1 IRRSLPGAI
10 HDQELVLD
18 DKRLRNY
25 GTDAARTEQASQGSN
40 EVDKKNDQ
48 IAHRRIVAGRE
59 ILRKY
64 GRNNNSPATGELSR
78 PKRFSLPLSAFRAM
92 YKMPTSTRK
101 ALPCRAEAS
110 NLAGAGKLAMAR
122 CERPSGVDRHRLG

>member
-1 IRRSLPGAI
+1 MTYCRRCSLAAMTWRSPR
-10 HDQELVLD
+10 ELDADGRIEAKVHM
-18 DKRLRNY
+18 KRR
-25 GTDAARTEQASQGSN
+25 
-40 EVDKKNDQ
+40 
-48 IAHRRIVAGRE
+48 
-59 ILRKY
+59 
-64 GRNNNSPATGELSR
+64 TGELSR

-122 CERPSGVDRHRLG
+122 CERPSGVDRHRLGQPFAHLHPLRRGGHRQRC